1 MDQYLELRLY
11 RLHADARDRFHRVFA
26 EDAVPMLRRYGI
38 TVVGHGPSS
47 LDDTGYYLLRAFA
60 SMGQRG
66 SALERFYGSE
76 EWLTC
81 YRDEVMGMIES
92 YLTVVLAPGEVAR
105 MLESLIRAGRIG

>member
-1 MDQYLELRLY
+1 MDQY
-11 RLHADARDRFHRVFA
+11 RLHTGVRDRFHQVFA
-26 EDAVPMLRRYGI
+26 EDSVPMLRRYGI

-47 LDDTGYYLLRAFA
+47 LDDTGYYLLRAYA

-81 YRDEVMGMIES
+81 YRDEVTGVIES
-92 YLTVVLAPGEVAR
+92 YLTVVIGPGDVAR
-105 MLESLIRAGRIG
+105 MLEPLIRAGRIG